1 MKIITE
7 EMNFRKKM
15 CDYAKKHGVTRA
27 ARNYHTNRRFVYRQL
42 DKYDGTA
49 RSLALKSRRPHNHP
63 NSHTEEER
71 KLLKHIKHYYE
82 FDGLAEMYI

>member
-1 MKIITE
+1 MQ
-7 EMNFRKKM
+7 
-15 CDYAKKHGVTRA
+15 KKHGVTRA
-27 ARNYHTNRRFVYRQL
+27 ARKYHTNRRFVYRQL

-82 FDGLAEMYI
+82 FDGLAEMYIQAKKKRIQKVL